1 MANKVLRA
9 AALRRNIEMT
19 EHAIAK
25 IGEYREK
32 EFGTSPVPGAMEKFL
47 SGFRR
52 DMDAKLTA
60 YRAELASIEQG
71 SETQT
76 QR

>member
-9 AALRRNIEMT
+9 AALKRNIEMT

-25 IGEYREK
+25 IGEFRDK
-32 EFGTSPVPGAMEKFL
+32 EFGSAPVPEVVERFL

-52 DMDAKLTA
+52 DMDTKLA
-60 YRAELASIEQG
+60 IYRQELENIERDPG
-71 SETQT
+71 TQN
-76 QR
+76 